1 MNEERILGIISQLMD
16 KLSNT
21 QRLQNLAKEND
32 LAYKP
37 VIDFSD
43 EAIDNIVVSMIALTL
58 ASQAKDSRYD
68 LLVRT
73 GIQKRSLKTEI
84 INDFKDEALHYLDL
98 YKRNLVAPQVW
109 YKSIPTNTLIICDIY
124 GDVTVIRGLLTITT
138 LYTYIP
144 K

>member
-1 MNEERILGIISQLMD
+1 MLKIHYNRKDVFNMNEERILNIISQLMD

-43 EAIDNIVVSMIALTL
+43 EAIDNIVTSMIALTL

-98 YKRNLVAPQVW
+98 YKRKLVSAQV
-109 YKSIPTNTLIICDIY
+109 
-124 GDVTVIRGLLTITT
+124 
-138 LYTYIP
+138 
-144 K
+144 

>member
-1 MNEERILGIISQLMD
+1 MKHVMLKIHYNRKDVFIVNEERILGIISQLMD

-37 VIDFSD
+37 VMDFSD

-98 YKRNLVAPQVW
+98 YKRNMIAPQV
-109 YKSIPTNTLIICDIY
+109 
-124 GDVTVIRGLLTITT
+124 
-138 LYTYIP
+138 
-144 K
+144 

>member
-1 MNEERILGIISQLMD
+1 MLKIHCNRKDVFNMNEERILGIITQLMD

-21 QRLQNLAKEND
+21 QRLQNLAKENG

-43 EAIDNIVVSMIALTL
+43 EVIDNIVVSMIALTL

-98 YKRNLVAPQVW
+98 YKRNLVSAQV
-109 YKSIPTNTLIICDIY
+109 
-124 GDVTVIRGLLTITT
+124 
-138 LYTYIP
+138 
-144 K
+144 